1 MTGKWHYLLA
11 GILVV
16 MLGFLFIDDTEAK
29 YVDSKSLTVSINIE
43 KHYEVEFDA
52 NGGTGSMTNQQFTS
66 GVSQALTTNA
76 YTYTGH
82 YFDGWNTS
90 ADGNGTSYADEELIS
105 TDLTNVGGS
114 VVTLYAQWTE
124 DAMQTVFKIDGTC
137 VFHGYDIQQGTG
149 DGYITG
155 TNCVASGTDWADG
168 THKYIDSGV
177 KLYDSTN
184 YTKDY
189 EVGFTITAYN
199 SNSQYKEPGDS
210 ASQATFFSDKLENSS
225 RHWPGIAVRKAKD
238 NIDITETITMHDGT
252 SPKKTG
258 STTSATP
265 VKIVITRVDNVIY
278 YSINDGAF
286 TLLQDINDSS
296 DYFDVNAWFGAAAK
310 EDGTPMRYVD
320 ATMTDIYIKVG
331 DTGANKHIVSFDAR
345 GVVSDPSDVTVI
357 SSGKLGNKLPS
368 IPNYV
373 DTQDGRLYFIG
384 WYSGIDGTGVLYD
397 ENSVISSDITLHAFW
412 NDELILCSINGNTH
426 GDLQSCIDEANT
438 GDTITLL
445 DNTRGHD
452 ILVDSSKDITLDLNG
467 YTLSNDVTTSN
478 PVITN
483 RGKLTVING
492 TVSSAASAGV
502 FNNEG
507 VGELTI
513 GNGARIIAT
522 GARQGIYNDG
532 AKLVISDGAYI
543 SATASARATVQNHG
557 NGQLIITGGTIIS
570 TRQEAVKVEGGTAVI
585 GVEDGVA
592 DRTTPILQGATYG
605 LNTSVNVSMFDG
617 TLRGGTAAVNNA
629 SRITA
634 TESGAT
640 SVGIDTVVTEVIDGV
655 TYKIVYFE

>member
-1 MTGKWHYLLA
+1 MTGKWRYLVA

-16 MLGFLFIDDTEAK
+16 TLGFLFIDNAEAK
-29 YVDSKSLTVSINIE
+29 YVDSKSLTISINIE

-52 NGGTGSMTNQQFTS
+52 NGGTGSMANQQFTA
-66 GVSQALTTNA
+66 GVPQALATNT

-82 YFDGWNTS
+82 YFNGWNTS
-90 ADGNGTSYADEELIS
+90 SNGNGTSYANEELIS

-124 DAMQTVFKIDGTC
+124 DVMQTVFRIDGTC

-155 TNCVASGTDWADG
+155 TNCVAGGTDWADG
-168 THKYIDSGV
+168 THKYIDTGY
-177 KLYDSTN
+177 KLYNSTN
-184 YTKDY
+184 YEKDF
-189 EVGFTITAYN
+189 EVGFTITAYD
-199 SNSQYKEPGDS
+199 SDHQYKGTDAS
-210 ASQATFFSDKLENSS
+210 SQATFFNSKLENES
-225 RHWPGIAVRKAKD
+225 RHWPGIVVRKSGNK
-238 NIDITETITMHDGT
+238 IEITETITKPNGT
-252 SPKKTG
+252 SEKKAASFANTM
-258 STTSATP
+258 P
-265 VKIVITRVDNVIY
+265 VKVVVTRVDGIIY
-278 YSINDGAF
+278 YSINGGAF
-286 TLLQDINDSS
+286 TLLQDINGTS

-310 EDGTPMRYVD
+310 DDNTPMRYID

-331 DTGANKHIVSFDAR
+331 DTGANKHTVSFDAR
-345 GVVSDPSDVTVI
+345 GVVSDPSNATVI
-357 SSGKLGNKLPS
+357 SSSKLGNTMPS
-368 IPNYV
+368 MPNHV

-384 WYSGIDGTGVLYD
+384 WYSGVDGTGEKYD
-397 ENSVISSDITLHAFW
+397 ENTIINRDITLYAYW
-412 NDELILCSINGNTH
+412 NDELILCSVGDETH
-426 GDLQSCIDEANT
+426 GDLQDCIGEANT

-445 DNTRGHD
+445 ENTSGHD
-452 ILVDSSKDITLDLNG
+452 ILVDSGKDITLDLDG
-467 YTLSNDVTTSN
+467 HTLSNDVTTSN

-502 FNNEG
+502 FNNEEN
-507 VGELTI
+507 GELTI

-522 GARQGIYNDG
+522 GSRQGIYNDG
-532 AKLVISDGAYI
+532 AKLVIGDGAYI

-605 LNTSVNVSMFDG
+605 LNTSVNVSMYDG

-629 SRITA
+629 SLITA
-634 TESGAT
+634 TEFGAT
-640 SVGIDTVVTEVIDGV
+640 SVGIDSVVTEVVDGV
-655 TYKIVYFE
+655 TYKIIYYQ

>member
-1 MTGKWHYLLA
+1 MMGKWRYLVA
-11 GILVV
+11 GILVIT
-16 MLGFLFIDDTEAK
+16 LGFLFIDNAEAK
-29 YVDSKSLTVSINIE
+29 YVDSKSLTISINIE

-52 NGGTGSMTNQQFTS
+52 NGGTGSMANQQFTS
-66 GVSQALTTNA
+66 GVPQALTTNT

-82 YFDGWNTS
+82 YFGGWNTS
-90 ADGNGTSYADEELIS
+90 ANGSGTSYADEELIS
-105 TDLTNVGGS
+105 ADLTNVGGS

-124 DAMQTVFKIDGTC
+124 DAMHTVFRIDGTC

-155 TNCVASGTDWADG
+155 TNCVAGGTDWADG
-168 THKYIDSGV
+168 THKYIDTGY

-184 YTKDY
+184 YEKDF
-189 EVGFTITAYN
+189 EVGFTITAYD
-199 SNSQYKEPGDS
+199 SDHQYKGTD
-210 ASQATFFSDKLENSS
+210 ASSQVTFFSSKLENES
-225 RHWPGIAVRKAKD
+225 RHWPGIVVRKNGNK
-238 NIDITETITMHDGT
+238 IEITETITKPNGT
-252 SPKKTG
+252 SEKKAASVANT
-258 STTSATP
+258 TP
-265 VKIVITRVDNVIY
+265 VKVIVTRVDGIIY
-278 YSINDGAF
+278 YSTDGGAF
-286 TLLQDINDSS
+286 TLLQDINGTS

-310 EDGTPMRYVD
+310 DDNTPMRYID

-331 DTGANKHIVSFDAR
+331 DTGANKHTVSFDAR
-345 GVVSDPSDVTVI
+345 GVVSDPSNVTVI
-357 SSGKLGNKLPS
+357 SSSKLGNTMPS
-368 IPNYV
+368 MPNHV

-384 WYSGIDGTGVLYD
+384 WYSGVDGTGEKYD
-397 ENSVISSDITLHAFW
+397 ENTIINRDITLYAYW
-412 NDELILCSINGNTH
+412 NDELILCSVGDETH
-426 GDLQSCIDEANT
+426 GDLQDCIDEANT

-445 DNTRGHD
+445 ENTSGHD

-467 YTLSNDVTTSN
+467 HTLSNDVTTSN
-478 PVITN
+478 PVIIN

-492 TVSSAASAGV
+492 TVSSAANAGV

-522 GARQGIYNDG
+522 GARQGIYNDN
-532 AKLVISDGAYI
+532 AKLVINDGAYI

-570 TRQEAVKVEGGTAVI
+570 TRQEAVKVEGGTAII

-592 DRTTPILQGATYG
+592 DRTAPILQGATYG

-617 TLRGGTAAVNNA
+617 TLRGGTGAVNNA
-629 SRITA
+629 SLITA

-640 SVGIDTVVTEVIDGV
+640 SVGIDSVVTEVIDGV
-655 TYKIVYFE
+655 TYKIIYYQ